1 MDHRGPEHHYDEI
14 ECPDCGTFWQQGEV
28 QPETVRNTC
37 PDCGYD
43 LRSGTGGRP
52 YRGQPSEINSEMT
65 ERNTPLDGASEDRGG
80 NSLGEGIFAK
90 SIIEEAEEEA
100 EQKTSPTE
108 PEGLGETHPM
118 KDNTWKPGDLTT
130 RPARDE
136 ILGSKKNED
145 EVWDEIV
152 DDFEH
157 AENVEEDSFGKVA
170 AASWLED
177 DNFDSNVP
185 TEHLGWDIVDV
196 VEPNREVLE
205 AQNKYSMPIPNGIT
219 DALHNALVEL
229 NAWVENPEEN
239 GKLRPYKE
247 YWSVIRPKVNENST
261 IQIGVED
268 PHMADIINHIARTG
282 DESALDKTASMEK
295 QSWGMALRAAP
306 MVLGR
311 LGIGAAEGGGVGGA
325 MGTALNFGKNMAI
338 MHGVGDMASGAA
350 NALGLSG
357 GDASG
362 QQGQMAAPSSEFG
375 VTGTGM

>member
-1 MDHRGPEHHYDEI
+1 MDHKGPEHPYDEV
-14 ECPDCGTFWQQGEV
+14 ECPECGVFWQQGEI
-28 QPETVRNTC
+28 QPETVRNNC
-37 PDCGYD
+37 PGCGYD

-65 ERNTPLDGASEDRGG
+65 ERNTPLDGASKDRGG
-80 NSLGEGIFAK
+80 NPLNEGILAK
-90 SIIEEAEEEA
+90 SIIEEAKEEA
-100 EQKTSPTE
+100 DQVTDPTE
-108 PEGLGETHPM
+108 PAGLGETHPM
-118 KDNTWKPGDLTT
+118 KDNTWKPGDRLD
-130 RPARDE
+130 RGQGRDE
-136 ILGSKKNED
+136 ILGSKNNED
-145 EVWDEIV
+145 EIWDEIV

-157 AENVEEDSFGKVA
+157 VKKPEEDSTGKVA
-170 AASWLED
+170 AASWLEND
-177 DNFDSNVP
+177 GLDSNVP
-185 TEHLGWDIVDV
+185 ADHLGWDVVDV

-219 DALHNALVEL
+219 DVLHNALVEL

-247 YWSVIRPKVNENST
+247 YWSVIRPKINESST

-282 DESALDKTASMEK
+282 DESTLDKTASMEK

-311 LGIGAAEGGGVGGA
+311 LGIGAAEGGGIGNA
-325 MGTALNFGKNMAI
+325 MGTALNVGK
-338 MHGVGDMASGAA
+338 AA
-350 NALGLSG
+350 NMLGMGGGDDGSSSG
-357 GDASG
+357 GQDASA
-362 QQGQMAAPSSEFG
+362 QQGQMSAPPSEFG